1 MNNTRIDIIPAQ
13 FVPPVRIIH
22 HLELQVINIE
32 LFKSAT
38 IMVSMFDENGSII
51 ENKYLYLTKEQ
62 YDLWNH
68 NDETLVS
75 LVLSILGYTKN
86 NEIHV

>member
-1 MNNTRIDIIPAQ
+1 MNTRIDINPAP
-13 FVPPVRIIH
+13 FLPPVRIIH
-22 HLELQVINIE
+22 HLEIQVINIE
-32 LFKSAT
+32 LFKTAT
-38 IMVSMFDENGSII
+38 IMVSMFDEHNSII
-51 ENKYLYLTKEQ
+51 ENKVVYLTKEQ

>member
-1 MNNTRIDIIPAQ
+1 MNNTRIDINPAP

-32 LFKSAT
+32 LFKRAT
-38 IMVSMFDENGSII
+38 VMVSMFDELGGII
-51 ENKYLYLTKEQ
+51 ENKCLYLTKEQ

-68 NDETLVS
+68 DDETLVS
-75 LVLSILGYTKN
+75 LVLAILGYTKN

>member
-1 MNNTRIDIIPAQ
+1 MNTRIVINPEP

-32 LFKSAT
+32 LFKRAT
-38 IMVSMFDENGSII
+38 IMVSMYDELGSII
-51 ENKYLYLTKEQ
+51 ENKVLYLTKEQ

-75 LVLSILGYTKN
+75 LVLAILGYTKKQDI
-86 NEIHV
+86 EM

>member
-1 MNNTRIDIIPAQ
+1 MHNTRIDIYPAP

-38 IMVSMFDENGSII
+38 IMVSMFDENGGII
-51 ENKYLYLTKEQ
+51 ENKCLYLTKEQ